1 MKYKKFIKII
11 RLSIV
16 LFAITALALNG
27 VNAAQR
33 LFSAY
38 SEESDSPKDIVTTAW
53 LFPGPPAPDEGPNN
67 MDRSSKPY
75 CEQPAYLAAPLLF
88 NVDNSGNRNKIIG
101 EPNFISADFSF
112 HSENKYFV
120 RTTFSLVSS
129 ALGIQFTLVGAKPS
143 GTS

>member
-1 MKYKKFIKII
+1 MKYKKFIKLI
-11 RLSIV
+11 RLAVV
-16 LFAITALALNG
+16 LFAIGALTLNG
-27 VNAAQR
+27 ANAAQR

-38 SEESDSPKDIVTTAW
+38 SEESDSSQDIVTNAW
-53 LFPGPPAPDEGPNN
+53 LLPGPPAPDEGPNN

-88 NVDNSGNRNKIIG
+88 NVDNNGNRNKIIG

-112 HSENKYFV
+112 HSENKFSLK
-120 RTTFSLVSS
+120 TTSSLVSS